1 LLEEGNAAAVSD
13 EAARF
18 REFCS
23 CAFLPIDVKTVELLL
38 CAVVGWIRGY
48 KRISFTTTTT
58 TTTTGCRQNIG
69 RQKLRTRGVVA
80 EGAGLSGVSCGG
92 AAMLCGRRAGVPA
105 APGVAARPSAASW
118 AACCEAIEGAGNTRC
133 CPGEAAVPAG
143 CGCAAAEGR

>member
-1 LLEEGNAAAVSD
+1 MLEEGNAAAVSD

-38 CAVVGWIRGY
+38 CAVVG
-48 KRISFTTTTT
+48 
-58 TTTTGCRQNIG
+58 
-69 RQKLRTRGVVA
+69 RGVVA